1 MAFNSLSSAIEEIK
15 LRSNIVDV
23 INAVVPLKKT
33 GSNYKACCPFH
44 REKTPS
50 FIVSEDKQ
58 IFTCFGCGATG
69 DAIEFVKKYYNLQ
82 FPDAVRKL
90 ANQYGVEIADSYA
103 RQGQKRAPYYAAN
116 RMAARFFFDA
126 LTGKANPGYS
136 YMKGRGFED
145 KTLVQF
151 GIGYS
156 DENWQSLTDYMKAA
170 GISEEMLTELGLSSR
185 QERRASL
192 YDYFRGRVM
201 FPIINTVGNVV
212 GFGGR
217 VLGDGVPKYLNSRE
231 SIVFEKKRNLYGLN
245 LTKGDIREKGFAVL
259 VEGYLD
265 VMSLYQA
272 GVRNVVATLG
282 TALTSEQ
289 AKLLTKY
296 TKKVILCYDADSA
309 GVNAALRGIDVLR
322 EEGADVRVL
331 HVDDGKDPDDYIKK
345 HSAEEFYALI
355 DKKSV
360 PDVEYK
366 IKLIRVKYDTG
377 DITQGVKFLK
387 ACAQVLRKLSPV
399 EADLYIRKIADDY
412 GVSEGAL
419 RREVGRDEA
428 REQSGKPAGSDAAAS
443 LRHNPGD
450 EAAILLEKTL
460 LKLCLQQ
467 SKFWPRAAQRED
479 AFVSEG
485 GFEIAAA
492 MNELYEEDSI
502 FRMDDL
508 KERLSEEA
516 AAYLESI
523 DEDVLVGYS
532 EEQAF
537 EDCMDTLDRRRGEKR
552 IKEIKDILSI
562 AKEEES
568 EKLEALIAELFE
580 LQKKYIK

>member
-309 GVNAALRGIDVLR
+309 G
-322 EEGADVRVL
+322 
-331 HVDDGKDPDDYIKK
+331 GKDDHPHRPAGAVGQVDRATHRLVRLGGIGPQAHGNLDC
-345 HSAEEFYALI
+345 LI
-355 DKKSV
+355 EVGTGVLLDKGDRLLQADRS
-360 PDVEYK
+360 
-366 IKLIRVKYDTG
+366 LRRLLG
-377 DITQGVKFLK
+377 DIAISLAVLGHGSGPPRYFDAHAARRAFDQADRLRLVGGVEIGLLQLDNLTNLV
-387 ACAQVLRKLSPV
+387 ACHLANLV
-399 EADLYIRKIADDY
+399 AI
-412 GVSEGAL
+412 
-419 RREVGRDEA
+419 
-428 REQSGKPAGSDAAAS
+428 
-443 LRHNPGD
+443 GD
-450 EAAILLEKTL
+450 TRAFGQTGGLLEQHGCRRTL
-460 LKLCLQQ
+460 QNKCKAAVGVDCDHHRDDQPCLVSRTGVEIFAELHDIHALCTECRTNRRCRIGGPRRHLQPDN
-467 SKFWPRAAQRED
+467 SCYFLSHLCS
-479 AFVSEG
+479 VV
-485 GFEIAAA
+485 
-492 MNELYEEDSI
+492 M
-502 FRMDDL
+502 
-508 KERLSEEA
+508 RLSRVPTGENESAFQPGILA
-516 AAYLESI
+516 A
-523 DEDVLVGYS
+523 
-532 EEQAF
+532 
-537 EDCMDTLDRRRGEKR
+537 
-552 IKEIKDILSI
+552 
-562 AKEEES
+562 
-568 EKLEALIAELFE
+568 
-580 LQKKYIK
+580 